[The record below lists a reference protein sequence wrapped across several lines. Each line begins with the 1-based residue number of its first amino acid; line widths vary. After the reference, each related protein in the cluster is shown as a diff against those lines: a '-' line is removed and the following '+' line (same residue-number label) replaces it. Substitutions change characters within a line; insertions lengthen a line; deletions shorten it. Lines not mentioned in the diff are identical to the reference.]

1 MKKLLTLFAI
11 FFCLTASATTYY
23 ISPSGNDAN
32 NGSQTSPFK
41 TLFKATSVAV
51 SGDVI
56 HLIKGTYTE
65 TKSSIL
71 APGVSI
77 EGEGN
82 TSIIKAS
89 FSTVYQAIIYANSN
103 EGTNGNQSIS
113 NLKFDGQNKTS
124 WGIQIQGRSNVS
136 IHDCTFVNFKQLVS

>member
-1 MKKLLTLFAI
+1 MKKLLTLLTL
-11 FFCLTASATTYY
+11 FFCMMANAKTIY

-32 NGSQTSPFK
+32 NGSQTLPYKS
-41 TLFKATSVAV
+41 LFKATSVAV

-56 HLIKGTYTE
+56 HVIKGTYTE

-71 APGVSI
+71 AAGVSI
-77 EGEGN
+77 GGEGN

-136 IHDCTFVNFKQLVS
+136 IHDCTFINFK